1 MVINSEYKKENKM
14 WYIRGKIGGIVWIVT
29 TFILADRINPGWA
42 ILMGLLAALCVMSFI
57 RAFSKS

>member
-1 MVINSEYKKENKM
+1 M

-42 ILMGLLAALCVMSFI
+42 IIMGLLAALCVMSFI